1 MSSRIRFIALIVAIV
16 ILFLPT
22 WLWLGEAWWSDPYYS
37 HGPLVLMVSAYLIW
51 SRRKI
56 FNEPP
61 APNDWGWLPLLIALA
76 IHLWAVWWHAYYI
89 SALTMPVFLLAVL
102 VTFYGWRIT
111 QKFLFPL
118 AFLALMVPLP
128 LAERFGPVLE
138 GWSAVSATAAAR
150 FFGVAAT
157 NDGAQVFLPNST
169 YTVGIPCGGLRSAIS
184 IITLTTLFTYI
195 VKGSLP
201 ARLTIFF
208 AAIPIALAANT
219 LRLSLLFAVSANFGD
234 EVGMDYFHSWSSPVL
249 FFSAFGLILALAYL
263 VRCSEVR
270 WEAIIPQ

>member
-1 MSSRIRFIALIVAIV
+1 MSSRMRLSGLIFAAV

-37 HGPLVLMVSAYLIW
+37 HGPLVLIVSAYLIW

-56 FNEPP
+56 FSETPM
-61 APNDWGWLPLLIALA
+61 PNDWGWLPLVSALA
-76 IHLWAVWWHAYYI
+76 IHLWAVWWHAFYI
-89 SALTMPVFLLAVL
+89 SALTIAALLFAGM
-102 VTFYGWRIT
+102 VTLYGWRIAK
-111 QKFLFPL
+111 QFLFPL
-118 AFLALMVPLP
+118 AFLLLMVPLP

-138 GWSAVSATAAAR
+138 GWSAVSATTAAR

-157 NDGAQVFLPNST
+157 NDGAQVYLPNST

-195 VKGSLP
+195 VQGPLF
-201 ARLTIFF
+201 ARLAIFF

-219 LRLSLLFAVSANFGD
+219 FRLSLLFGIAANFGED
-234 EVGMDYFHSWSSPVL
+234 VGMNYFHSWSSPVL
-249 FFSAFGLILALAYL
+249 FFSAFGLIVALAYL
-263 VRCSEVR
+263 LRCSQVR
-270 WEAIIPQ
+270 WEAILPV